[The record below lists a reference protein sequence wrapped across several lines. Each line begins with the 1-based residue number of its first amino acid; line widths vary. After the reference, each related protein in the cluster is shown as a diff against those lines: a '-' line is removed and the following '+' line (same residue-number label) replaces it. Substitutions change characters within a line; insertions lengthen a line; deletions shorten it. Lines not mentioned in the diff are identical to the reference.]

1 MTRTTRFNQREYYK
15 NAETFTKM
23 NVSVPNVE
31 VFVSKVEDHVSAVFF
46 SGKKT
51 KADWRFRFDT
61 EIEMM
66 KYIDSKIKYIH
77 DRNVYKEEKKIKDKI
92 LAETNRKE
100 INVGDLFATSWGYE
114 QTNVDFFQV
123 IEKVSATRVKVQRIN
138 LKVNETTS
146 WASDNISPIKDDF
159 IGEPMIKTIN
169 KYGNISKIDEY
180 GHSGYKTHEGAR
192 HHRSWG
198 Y

>member
-1 MTRTTRFNQREYYK
+1 MTEMFIN
-15 NAETFTKM
+15 
-23 NVSVPNVE
+23 
-31 VFVSKVEDHVSAVFF
+31 
-46 SGKKT
+46 KK
-51 KADWRFRFDT
+51 KR
-61 EIEMM
+61 
-66 KYIDSKIKYIH
+66 
-77 DRNVYKEEKKIKDKI
+77 IKDKI

-138 LKVNETTS
+138 LKVNEMTS

-169 KYGNISKIDEY
+169 KYGNISKIDIYE
-180 GHSGYKTHEGAR
+180 HTGYKTHEGAR